1 MGLWLFR
8 GLFFMLC
15 YRKKNYWC
23 IKKGRKS
30 DIENYLVEDKPIKTS
45 MLRKALEN
53 KDELVTQIINEA
65 SEYLASGLASVINFY
80 NPKLIILGGGLMD
93 AVDYFYNHSTE
104 VAKIKAL
111 PTPAVNI
118 EFKKAQL
125 GDFSG
130 VIGAALLANYRK

>member
-1 MGLWLFR
+1 M
-8 GLFFMLC
+8 
-15 YRKKNYWC
+15 
-23 IKKGRKS
+23 IKKS
-30 DIENYLVEDKPIKTS
+30 
-45 MLRKALEN
+45 LEN

-93 AVDYFYNHSTE
+93 AIDYFYNHTIE
-104 VAKIKAL
+104 IAKIKAL

-118 EFKKAQL
+118 RFEKAQL

-130 VIGAALLANYRK
+130 VIGAALLAEYRK